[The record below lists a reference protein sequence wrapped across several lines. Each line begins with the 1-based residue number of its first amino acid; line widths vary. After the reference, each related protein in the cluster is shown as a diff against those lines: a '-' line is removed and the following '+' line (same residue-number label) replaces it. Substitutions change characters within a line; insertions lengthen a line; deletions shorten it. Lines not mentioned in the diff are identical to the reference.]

1 MTLRHRAALLCTVLA
16 LSALVACSDDGGGGG
31 SASGSATKLII
42 GTDAEP
48 TTLDPQLLD
57 DGGKDLATWRI
68 YEGLVDFDKSG
79 EVVPELA
86 AELPT
91 QVDPTTWRVKLLPD
105 LEFTNGEPLNAD
117 TVVFNVER
125 ILDPDYNSTFA
136 AELATIDHAEKV
148 DDLTVDIVTKAPDP
162 ILLYRL
168 RTMRIVPQEYSQDPD
183 FAESPIGTGPY
194 EFVAWDRGSSLTIKA
209 SPDWR
214 GDQPSVKEVEIRF
227 IPDPTTRLQALQS
240 GEIDI
245 AGALGPE
252 QMDTLPQTLVSDAPV
267 DVSWIR
273 INTGKP
279 PYDDIRVRQA
289 LNYAIDKET
298 LSEQLFG
305 GIAEPAACQLT
316 PPQAGGTNADLEPFP
331 YDPDKAKELLKEA
344 GADGMKITVEWATGV
359 YPKDKEFGEA
369 VKGMLSDVGL
379 DVTVNYLA
387 VDPFINGFYQ
397 AGPDAPP
404 LFYGQTDNALNHA
417 ARQLSTFYSS
427 QPYVGSAL
435 GPEDQKTADEMVN
448 AALGA
453 NSVEEAQTAYEAF
466 QKWQC
471 DQSLFVYLLDHKEIW
486 GATDA
491 VQYQPGAR
499 GLFVK
504 MYFDEITLSS

>member
-1 MTLRHRAALLCTVLA
+1 ML
-16 LSALVACSDDGGGGG
+16 
-31 SASGSATKLII
+31 K
-42 GTDAEP
+42 
-48 TTLDPQLLD
+48 D

-68 YEGLVDFDKSG
+68 YEGLVDFDVNG
-79 EVVPELA
+79 EVVPQLA
-86 AELPT
+86 ATMPT
-91 QVDPTTWRVKLLPD
+91 QVDPTTWRVELLPD
-105 LEFTNGEPLNAD
+105 VTFTNGEPLNAD
-117 TVVFNVER
+117 TVVYNIDR
-125 ILDPDYNSTFA
+125 TLDPDYNSTFA

-148 DDLTVDIVTKAPDP
+148 DDLTVDIITKAPDP

-168 RTMRIVPQEYSQDPD
+168 RTLRIVPEAYSQDPES
-183 FAESPIGTGPY
+183 AESPVGTGPY
-194 EFVAWDRGSSLTIKA
+194 EFVSWDKGSSLTLKA
-209 SPDWR
+209 NPDWR
-214 GDQPSVKEVEIRF
+214 GDQPAVTDVEIRF

-252 QMDTLPQTLVSDAPV
+252 QMDTLPKTLVSDAPV

-279 PYDDIRVRQA
+279 PFDDIRVRQA
-289 LNYAIDKET
+289 LNYAIDKDT
-298 LSEQLFG
+298 LSQQLFG
-305 GIAEPAACQLT
+305 GTAEAAPCQLT
-316 PPQAGGTNADLEPFP
+316 PPQAGGTNPDLEPFP
-331 YDPDKAKELLKEA
+331 YDPDKAKELLAEA
-344 GADGMKITVEWATGV
+344 GVDGMKITVEWATGV

-369 VKGMLSDVGL
+369 VKGMLANVGL

-387 VDPFINGFYQ
+387 VDQFIDSFYQ

-435 GPEDQKTADEMVN
+435 GPDDQKTADEMVN

-453 NSVEEAQTAYEAF
+453 KTPEEAQQAYEDF

-471 DQSLFVYLLDHKEIW
+471 DQALLVYMLDHKEIW
-486 GATDA
+486 GTSKA
-491 VQYQPGAR
+491 VSYTPGAR

-504 MYFDEITLSS
+504 MYFDEITLD